1 MNMSVLHTPPR
12 ELKSADKLWHLKQSP
27 LMQGLSFRM
36 LATTASLCSDRIY
49 AKAEVIFKRGD
60 PSDALYILNRGSV
73 RLSLSSPNG
82 KEKIVALLRNGDV
95 FGEEILSPS
104 EERLVGAEAHQ
115 DSWVSIISSDHFLQL
130 VQQQPALSLNLARIL
145 SERLDESR
153 NDIEALTFLT
163 TEQRVARALLGLA
176 RNYGR
181 TIISNQRLTKIV
193 IPLSHE
199 RLAQLIG
206 GNRPQ
211 ISTIMS
217 SEQLPELRGQ
227 LEKKLKGVEIHL
239 LSRASAS
246 VVSMESP
253 RHFVYLV
260 TEETTPDRVLLLAE
274 EVLPLLKQ
282 SLSDRG

>member
-1 MNMSVLHTPPR
+1 MNH
-12 ELKSADKLWHLKQSP
+12 
-27 LMQGLSFRM
+27 
-36 LATTASLCSDRIY
+36 
-49 AKAEVIFKRGD
+49 
-60 PSDALYILNRGSV
+60 
-73 RLSLSSPNG
+73 
-82 KEKIVALLRNGDV
+82 
-95 FGEEILSPS
+95 
-104 EERLVGAEAHQ
+104 
-115 DSWVSIISSDHFLQL
+115 HFLQL

-217 SEQLPELRGQ
+217 KF
-227 LEKKLKGVEIHL
+227 KKLGWLQYRSRRLLIDVE
-239 LSRASAS
+239 AVGS
-246 VVSMESP
+246 VVDGLE
-253 RHFVYLV
+253 
-260 TEETTPDRVLLLAE
+260 AA
-274 EVLPLLKQ
+274 
-282 SLSDRG
+282 G

>member
-1 MNMSVLHTPPR
+1 MSVLHVQSQ

-49 AKAEVIFKRGD
+49 VKGEVIFERGD

-73 RLSLSSPNG
+73 RLSLTSPNG

-95 FGEEILSPS
+95 FGEEVLGPS
-104 EERLVGAEAHQ
+104 DRRLVGAEAHQ
-115 DSWVSIISSDHFLQL
+115 DSWVSFISSDHLHQL
-130 VQQQPALSLNLARIL
+130 IQQQPALSLNFARIL
-145 SERLDESR
+145 NERLDESR
-153 NDIEALTFLT
+153 DDIEALAFLT
-163 TEQRVARALLGLA
+163 TEQRVARALLRLA

-181 TIISNQRLTKIV
+181 SILSNQRLTKIG

-217 SEQLPELRGQ
+217 KF
-227 LEKKLKGVEIHL
+227 KKLGWLQYRRRKLLVDVEAV
-239 LSRASAS
+239 RS
-246 VVSMESP
+246 VVDG
-253 RHFVYLV
+253 L
-260 TEETTPDRVLLLAE
+260 
-274 EVLPLLKQ
+274 EVA
-282 SLSDRG
+282 G

>member
-104 EERLVGAEAHQ
+104 EERLVGAR
-115 DSWVSIISSDHFLQL
+115 
-130 VQQQPALSLNLARIL
+130 PTRIPGFP
-145 SERLDESR
+145 S
-153 NDIEALTFLT
+153 FP
-163 TEQRVARALLGLA
+163 
-176 RNYGR
+176 R
-181 TIISNQRLTKIV
+181 TIFSSWSSN
-193 IPLSHE
+193 S
-199 RLAQLIG
+199 
-206 GNRPQ
+206 
-211 ISTIMS
+211 
-217 SEQLPELRGQ
+217 LRY
-227 LEKKLKGVEIHL
+227 
-239 LSRASAS
+239 
-246 VVSMESP
+246 P
-253 RHFVYLV
+253 
-260 TEETTPDRVLLLAE
+260 
-274 EVLPLLKQ
+274 
-282 SLSDRG
+282 